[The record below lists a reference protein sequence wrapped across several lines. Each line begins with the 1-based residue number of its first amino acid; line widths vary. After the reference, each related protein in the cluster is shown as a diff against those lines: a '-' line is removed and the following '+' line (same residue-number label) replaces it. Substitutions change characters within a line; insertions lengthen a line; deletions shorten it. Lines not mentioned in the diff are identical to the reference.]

1 VNDFMSSPSNVP
13 ESPVPDLGSEGLTS
27 RIVGVFLHGNL
38 SAMLVVLS
46 LIAGAVALLVTPR
59 EEEPQIIVPLAD
71 VHISVP
77 GASAEEVERQVALR
91 LEKMLYQIDG
101 VEYVYSMSRPHE
113 AVVTVRFYVGE
124 DREDSLVKIYNK
136 LQSNTDAIPPQVA
149 GWVVKPIEID
159 DVPIVDITLW
169 SDRHD
174 DFALR
179 RVAEELESRIQS
191 VPNTGQ
197 THIVGGRP
205 RQVRIEFDAQL
216 LASRQVSPEQLANAL
231 RGMNTV
237 LPGGDLDVNNESLR
251 IEAGDAFANVD
262 EIRRLVVAAPHGNP
276 VYLGDVAEVI
286 DGPAEPLTH
295 TRIGFGPAAA
305 NDETIPADLRDRARD
320 YPAVHIAVAKKKGT
334 NAVAVARAV
343 EQRLSELRED
353 VLPAGVYSRITR
365 NYGETANQKVNELIE
380 GLTVAIVIVI
390 ALLALTLGWREGLI
404 IATAVPITFALT
416 LLVNYLAGY
425 TINRVT
431 LFALI
436 LALGLVVD
444 DPIVDV
450 ENIYRHLRLGRQKP
464 LQAVLTAVNEVR
476 PPIILATLAVIIS
489 FIPLFFITGMMGP
502 YMRPMALNVPLAM
515 LMSLV
520 VAFTITPWMS
530 YHVLKREHKPKPDS
544 KNEESAPEMDAVVR
558 SSLIYRVYQTV
569 LEPFLRSRSARW
581 TLLAVM
587 VVLFGFSGWLAASR
601 RVPLKML
608 PFDNKNEF
616 QVVVD
621 MPEGT
626 TLETTESVTAEL
638 ASYLRG
644 VPEVTD
650 VTTFVGTS
658 SPMDFNGMVRHYYLR
673 RGPSVADIRVN
684 LVPKHDRVQQSHAL
698 TLRVRN
704 DLQEIAE
711 RWRAKIKLVEMPP
724 GPPVISTIT
733 AEVYGQPYHTYDEIV
748 EAAKLVRARLEVEPA
763 VVDVDDTVETDQTR
777 LRFVLDAEKAALSGI
792 SAAQVA
798 SLVQTAIEGS
808 VVTIFKVPRE
818 ASPLPIIIQLPKSR
832 RCHAEDIESLYAL
845 GAGGHPIPLAE
856 IGHVERGAWDKTIYH
871 KNLRRVVYVFAETA
885 GRAPA
890 EVVLDI
896 QTDRAEG
903 TGAGC
908 PVLCA
913 AKGGG
918 QTRME
923 KAPETSNPSPTL
935 SFRKDGA
942 PAAAARPLRE
952 RTYLNNGGGVAWSI
966 PAGFEVD
973 WAGEGEWNIT
983 IDVMRDLGLAFAAAC
998 LGIYVL
1004 LVYETKSYLMPLILM
1019 ISIPLT
1025 IIGIMPGFWLL
1036 NAFTAETVGSW
1047 QDPVFFTATAM
1058 IGMIALSGIAV
1069 RNAILL
1075 IDFVHKAT
1083 AAGQSLKEALLASGA
1098 VRLRPIFLTA
1108 GTAML
1113 AAWPITLD
1121 PIFSGLAWA
1130 LIFGLFVSTVFTLVV
1145 IPVVYYMAYGR
1156 QAP

>member
-1 VNDFMSSPSNVP
+1 MDPAPHTSQP
-13 ESPVPDLGSEGLTS
+13 LTS
-27 RIVGVFLHGNL
+27 RIVEVFLKGNL
-38 SAMLVVLS
+38 SAMLIILS

-59 EEEPQIIVPLAD
+59 EEEPQIIVPIAD
-71 VHISVP
+71 IHISAP

-101 VEYVYSMSRPHE
+101 VEYVYSMSRPHG
-113 AVVTVRFYVGE
+113 AIVTVRFYVGE

-136 LQSNTDAIPPQVA
+136 LHSNTDAIPPQVA
-149 GWVVKPIEID
+149 GWVVKPVEID
-159 DVPIVDITLW
+159 DVPIVTATLW
-169 SDRHD
+169 SDRYD

-179 RVAEELESRIQS
+179 RVAEELESGLQS
-191 VPNTGQ
+191 VENTGR
-197 THIVGGRP
+197 TRVVGGRP
-205 RQVRIEFDAQL
+205 REIRVEFDAQL
-216 LASRQVSPEQLANAL
+216 LAGRRVSPEQLATAL
-231 RGMNTV
+231 RGMNTE
-237 LPGGDLDVNNESLR
+237 LPGGQIDTNNNAVL
-251 IEAGDAFANVD
+251 IEAGSVFSGVD
-262 EIRRLVVAAPHGNP
+262 EIRRLVLAAPDGRP
-276 VYLGDVAEVI
+276 VYLDDVATVI
-286 DGPAEPLTH
+286 DGPQEPQTY
-295 TRIGFGPAAA
+295 TRIGYGPAAA
-305 NDETIPADLRDRARD
+305 GDETIPAGLAGPERD
-320 YPAVHIAVAKKKGT
+320 YPAVHIAVAKRKGA
-334 NAVAVARAV
+334 NAVTVARAV
-343 EQRLSELRED
+343 EKRLDELRETI
-353 VLPAGVYSRITR
+353 LPTGVYTRITR
-365 NYGETANQKVNELIE
+365 NYGQTANQKVNELVE
-380 GLTVAIVIVI
+380 GLAVAIVIVI
-390 ALLALTLGWREGLI
+390 ALIALTLGWREGFI

-450 ENIYRHLRLGRQKP
+450 ENIHRHFRMGRQKP

-489 FIPLFFITGMMGP
+489 FVPLFFITGMMGP

-520 VAFTITPWMS
+520 VAFTITPWMT
-530 YHVLKREHKPKPDS
+530 YHVMKGEYEPRAPDGA
-544 KNEESAPEMDAVVR
+544 ETTSATSATGDASR
-558 SSLIYRVYQTV
+558 IYRFYRRA
-569 LEPFLRSRSARW
+569 LGPFFASRSARW
-581 TLLAVM
+581 GLLGVM
-587 VVLFGFSGWLAASR
+587 VLLFGFSGWLAMSR

-626 TLETTESVTAEL
+626 TLETTSSVTADL

-650 VTTFVGTS
+650 VTTYVGTS

-684 LVPKHDRVQQSHAL
+684 LVHKHDRVQQSHGL
-698 TLRVRN
+698 TLRLRD
-704 DLQEIAE
+704 DLHKIAE
-711 RWRAKIKLVEMPP
+711 RWGANIKLVEMPP
-724 GPPVISTIT
+724 GPPVIATVT
-733 AEVYGQPYHTYDEIV
+733 AEVYGQPYHTYDEIAA
-748 EAAKLVRARLEVEPA
+748 AAKLVRSRLEVEPA
-763 VVDVDDTVETDQTR
+763 VVDVDDTVEADQTR
-777 LRFVLDAEKAALSGI
+777 LRFVLDPEKAALSGI
-792 SAAQVA
+792 TAEQVA
-798 SLVQTAIEGS
+798 RLVQTAIDGS
-808 VVTIFKVPRE
+808 VVSILKDPNEVN
-818 ASPLPIIIQLPKSR
+818 PLPIVLQLPEGR
-832 RCHAEDIESLYAL
+832 RCYAEAIENLYAV
-845 GAGGHPIPLAE
+845 GPAGHPVPLAE
-856 IGHVERGAWDKTIYH
+856 IGRVERTVQDKTIYH
-871 KNLRRVVYVFAETA
+871 KDLRRVVYVFAETA

-890 EVVLDI
+890 EAILDI
-896 QTDRAEG
+896 QADRTEW
-903 TGAGC
+903 TGA
-908 PVLCA
+908 
-913 AKGGG
+913 
-918 QTRME
+918 
-923 KAPETSNPSPTL
+923 SPALDASTARSL
-935 SFRKDGA
+935 
-942 PAAAARPLRE
+942 AARS
-952 RTYLNNGGGVAWSI
+952 YLDNGGGVAWAI
-966 PAGFEVD
+966 PEGFEID
-973 WAGEGEWNIT
+973 WAGEGEWKIT

-1036 NAFTAETVGSW
+1036 NALTADPVGPW
-1047 QDPVFFTATAM
+1047 QNPVFFTATAM

-1075 IDFVHKAT
+1075 IEFVHHALE
-1083 AAGQSLKEALLASGA
+1083 AGKSLQEALITSGA
-1098 VRLRPIFLTA
+1098 VRLRPIILTA

-1145 IPVVYYMAYGR
+1145 IPVVYYMVYGR
-1156 QAP
+1156 HTA

>member
-1 VNDFMSSPSNVP
+1 MNSMPNAP
-13 ESPVPDLGSEGLTS
+13 RPLTS
-27 RIVGVFLHGNL
+27 RIVEVFLKGNL

-71 VHISVP
+71 VYVSVP
-77 GASAEEVERQVALR
+77 GASAQEVERQVALR
-91 LEKMLYQIDG
+91 LEKLLYQIDG

-136 LQSNTDAIPPQVA
+136 LHSNIDAVPPQVA

-159 DVPIVDITLW
+159 DVPIVTVTLW
-169 SDRHD
+169 SDRYD
-174 DFALR
+174 DFTLR
-179 RVAEELESRIQS
+179 RVAEELEAKLQS
-191 VPNTGQ
+191 VPNTGR
-197 THIVGGRP
+197 TRIVGGRP
-205 RQVRIEFDAQL
+205 RQIRIEFDSQL
-216 LASRQVSPEQLANAL
+216 LASRRVSPQQLATAL
-231 RGMNTV
+231 RGMNIE
-237 LPGGDLDVNNESLR
+237 LPAGQIDANNESVLV
-251 IEAGDAFANVD
+251 EAGNVFTSVD
-262 EIRRLVVAAPHGNP
+262 EIRRLVIAAPGGKP
-276 VYLGDVAEVI
+276 VYLSDVAKVV
-286 DGPAEPLTH
+286 DGPAEPQTY

-305 NDETIPADLRDRARD
+305 DDETIPAGLTDHRQD

-334 NAVAVARAV
+334 NAVTVARDI
-343 EQRLSELRED
+343 ERECRELRETI
-353 VLPAGVYSRITR
+353 LPTGVYTRITR
-365 NYGETANQKVNELIE
+365 DYGQTANQKVNELVE
-380 GLTVAIVIVI
+380 GLAVAIVIVI
-390 ALLALTLGWREGLI
+390 ALIALTLGWREGLI
-404 IATAVPITFALT
+404 IATAVPITFALV
-416 LLVNYLAGY
+416 LLVNYLTGY

-450 ENIYRHLRLGRQKP
+450 ENIYRHLRMGRQKP

-489 FIPLFFITGMMGP
+489 FVPMFFITGMMGP

-520 VAFTITPWMS
+520 VAFTITPWMT
-530 YHVLKREHKPKPDS
+530 YHVMKGRYKPQPQATSD
-544 KNEESAPEMDAVVR
+544 DASTAGTDVTGETSR
-558 SSLIYRVYQTV
+558 IYRFYRAV
-569 LEPFLRSRSARW
+569 LRPFLDKRGARW
-581 TLLAVM
+581 GLLAVM
-587 VVLFGFSGWLAASR
+587 VLLFCFSGWLAMSR

-621 MPEGT
+621 LPEGT
-626 TLETTESVTAEL
+626 TLETTESATAEL

-650 VTTFVGTS
+650 VTTYVGTS

-673 RGPSVADIRVN
+673 RGPNVADIRVN

-698 TLRVRN
+698 TLRLRN
-704 DLQEIAE
+704 DLHEIGD
-711 RWRAKIKLVEMPP
+711 RWGANIKLVEMPP
-724 GPPVISTIT
+724 GPPVIATIT
-733 AEVYGQPYHTYDEIV
+733 AEVYGQPYHTYDEIIQ
-748 EAAKLVRARLEVEPA
+748 AAKLVRARLEVEPA
-763 VVDVDDTVETDQTR
+763 VVDVDDTAEADQTR
-777 LRFVLDAEKAALSGI
+777 LRFVLDEEKAALSGI
-792 SAAQVA
+792 TAEQVA
-798 SLVQTAIEGS
+798 GLVRTAIEGS
-808 VVTIFKVPRE
+808 AVSILKDPRE
-818 ASPLPIIIQLPKSR
+818 VNPLPIVLQLPKGSR
-832 RCHAEDIESLYAL
+832 SHAEDIERLYAV
-845 GAGGHPIPLAE
+845 GTGGRPVPLAE
-856 IGHVERGAWDKTIYH
+856 IGHVERRVQDKTIYH

-890 EVVLDI
+890 EAVLDI
-896 QTDRAEG
+896 QADRTEW
-903 TGAGC
+903 TGG
-908 PVLCA
+908 
-913 AKGGG
+913 
-918 QTRME
+918 
-923 KAPETSNPSPTL
+923 
-935 SFRKDGA
+935 GA
-942 PAAAARPLRE
+942 PAPVARSIDARS
-952 RTYLNNGGGVAWSI
+952 YLNNGGGVAWSI
-966 PAGFEVD
+966 PDGFEID

-1036 NAFTAETVGSW
+1036 NLLTADPVGPW
-1047 QDPVFFTATAM
+1047 QNPVFFTATAM

-1075 IDFVHKAT
+1075 IEFVHHAEE
-1083 AAGQSLKEALLASGA
+1083 AGKSLEDALITSGA

-1145 IPVVYYMAYGR
+1145 IPVVYYMVYSR
-1156 QAP
+1156 RTT

>member
-1 VNDFMSSPSNVP
+1 MDSPSNTAD
-13 ESPVPDLGSEGLTS
+13 SPTPDLSRDGLTS
-27 RIVGVFLHGNL
+27 RIVEAFLKGNL

-71 VHISVP
+71 IYVSVP

-113 AVVTVRFYVGE
+113 AIVTVRFYVGQ

-136 LQSNTDAIPPQVA
+136 LHSNVDAIPPQVA

-159 DVPIVDITLW
+159 DVPIVTATLW
-169 SDRHD
+169 SDRYD

-179 RVAEELESRIQS
+179 RVAEEMESKLQA
-191 VPNTGQ
+191 VENTGR
-197 THIVGGRP
+197 TRIIGGRP
-205 RQVRIEFDAQL
+205 RQIRLEFDPQL
-216 LASRQVSPEQLANAL
+216 LAGRRVSLEQLATAL
-231 RGMNTV
+231 RGMNVELPAGQIDANSEAV
-237 LPGGDLDVNNESLR
+237 LV
-251 IEAGDAFANVD
+251 EAGAVFTSAD
-262 EIRRLVVAAPHGNP
+262 EIRRLVIAAHNGRP
-276 VYLGDVAEVI
+276 VYVREIAQVI
-286 DGPAEPLTH
+286 DGPAEPQTY
-295 TRIGFGPAAA
+295 TRFGFGPAAA
-305 NDETIPADLRDRARD
+305 NEETIPAGLADHKRD

-334 NAVAVARAV
+334 NAVTVARAV
-343 EQRLSELRED
+343 ELRLEELRKTI
-353 VLPAGVYSRITR
+353 LPTGVHARITR
-365 NYGETANQKVNELIE
+365 NYGETANQKVNELVE
-380 GLTVAIVIVI
+380 GLAVAIVIVI
-390 ALLALTLGWREGLI
+390 ALIALTLGWREGFI

-450 ENIYRHLRLGRQKP
+450 ENIYRHLRRGKQKP

-489 FIPLFFITGMMGP
+489 FVPMFFITGMMGP

-515 LMSLV
+515 LTSLF
-520 VAFTITPWMS
+520 VAFTITPWMT
-530 YHVLKREHKPKPDS
+530 YHVMKGEYEPA
-544 KNEESAPEMDAVVR
+544 SASAKAGAVEPEGTDET
-558 SSLIYRVYQTV
+558 SWIYRFYHAA
-569 LEPFLRSRSARW
+569 LGPFLTGRRARW
-581 TLLAVM
+581 GLLSIM
-587 VVLFGFSGWLAASR
+587 LLLFCFSGWLAMSR

-626 TLETTESVTAEL
+626 TLETTESATAEL

-673 RGPSVADIRVN
+673 YGAHVADLRVN
-684 LVPKHDRVQQSHAL
+684 LVHKHDRVQQSHAL

-704 DLQEIAE
+704 DLAEIAE
-711 RWRAKIKLVEMPP
+711 RWRANIKLVEMPP
-724 GPPVISTIT
+724 GPPVIATIT
-733 AEVYGQPYHTYDEIV
+733 AEVYGQPYHTYDEII
-748 EAAKLVRARLEVEPA
+748 EAARLVRARLEVEPA
-763 VVDVDDTVETDQTR
+763 VVDVDDTAEADQTR
-777 LRFVLDAEKAALSGI
+777 LRFVLDTEKAALSGI
-792 SAAQVA
+792 TAEQVA
-798 SLVQTAIEGS
+798 GLVQTAIEGS
-808 VVTIFKVPRE
+808 VVSILKDPGEVN
-818 ASPLPIIIQLPKSR
+818 PLPIVLRLPKTK
-832 RCHAEDIESLYAL
+832 RCHPEDIDSLYAV
-845 GAGGHPIPLAE
+845 GTAGHPVPLAE
-856 IGHVERGAWDKTIYH
+856 IGHVERAIHDKTIYH

-890 EVVLDI
+890 EAILDV
-896 QTDRAEG
+896 QADRAEW
-903 TGAGC
+903 TGSKSS
-908 PVLCA
+908 L
-913 AKGGG
+913 
-918 QTRME
+918 
-923 KAPETSNPSPTL
+923 NPSVARSLHARSYL
-935 SFRKDGA
+935 S
-942 PAAAARPLRE
+942 
-952 RTYLNNGGGVAWSI
+952 NGGGVTWSI
-966 PAGFEVD
+966 PDGFEID

-1036 NAFTAETVGSW
+1036 NVLTADPVGAW
-1047 QDPVFFTATAM
+1047 QNPVFFTATAM

-1075 IDFVHKAT
+1075 IEFVHHAVD
-1083 AAGQSLKEALLASGA
+1083 AGKSLKEALITSGA

-1113 AAWPITLD
+1113 AAFPITLD

-1145 IPVVYYMAYGR
+1145 IPVVYYMVYGGR
-1156 QAP
+1156 AT